1 MRLEYLL
8 LILGMAIVAY
18 IPRAL
23 PAVVFEKL
31 KFGKK
36 VKKFLELI
44 PYTAMTALIIPDIF
58 LTPSNV
64 WYGVAGVALAGLM
77 AWKKVPVTVCLI
89 SSLAL
94 NVCLYA
100 FL

>member
-1 MRLEYLL
+1 MRTEYFL

-23 PAVVFEKL
+23 PAVFIEKL
-31 KFGKK
+31 RFGKK

-58 LTPSNV
+58 TTPQTT
-64 WYGVAGVALAGLM
+64 WIGLAGVLLAAGL
-77 AWKKVPVTVCLI
+77 AWKRVPVTLCLI
-89 SSLAL
+89 SALAL

-100 FL
+100 IF

>member
-8 LILGMAIVAY
+8 LILGMAVVAY

-23 PAVVFEKL
+23 PAVVFERL

-58 LTPSNV
+58 LTPSNI
-64 WYGVAGVALAGLM
+64 WFGVAGVTLAGLL

-89 SSLAL
+89 SALAL
-94 NVCLYA
+94 NVVLYLV
-100 FL
+100 F